1 MSFNKPVRNDLSF
14 EFKYLASVTKERRI
28 SMKKILNYLI
38 SILMCFSG
46 LSTPIHAVTNDYPNS
61 NYAKLT
67 NDQKEILDHM
77 KELDPTF
84 DISGEYVQVEKKIG
98 HISEK
103 TSQTYGAISPSNM
116 AIYIS
121 VSRINDPGKDTFKV
135 SAVAEWLNVP
145 TIRVQ
150 DGFGIAWAGNFA
162 ITSHNAVTCYKGVGV
177 LSGKTSLMQSQ
188 PNTGLGYAVECS
200 HYYGQALD
208 WVRIDATISQLDS
221 SGIANICATYSH
233 ATANLGISGVS
244 ISKTPSISF
253 SFYGTSDSMSKITS
267 VSY

>member
-1 MSFNKPVRNDLSF
+1 M
-14 EFKYLASVTKERRI
+14 YAT
-28 SMKKILNYLI
+28 
-38 SILMCFSG
+38 G
-46 LSTPIHAVTNDYPNS
+46 DYDAGS
-61 NYAKLT
+61 NYAELPD
-67 NDQKEILDHM
+67 DQKAILDHM

-84 DISGEYVQVEKKIG
+84 EISGEYVAVEKKSGFIADG
-98 HISEK
+98 TLQPLGS
-103 TSQTYGAISPSNM
+103 ISPSNM

-121 VSRINDPGKDTFKV
+121 VSRVTDPGKDTFKV

-162 ITSHNAVTCYKGVGV
+162 VTSYNAVTCYKGVGV
-177 LSGKTSLMQSQ
+177 LSGKTSLMKAE
-188 PNTGLGYAVECS
+188 PNTGLGYSVECS

-208 WVRIDATISQLDS
+208 WVRIDVQLSQKDS

-233 ATANLGISGVS
+233 ATVAIGVSGVTFT
-244 ISKTPSISF
+244 KTPSITF
-253 SFYGTSDSMSKITS
+253 SFTGASDSMSKITS